1 MLGLFIRLRGR
12 HREDTELLADPEAD
26 YLLARTLFP
35 ENRLLYMAQ
44 IGVSVQLSDRRFH
57 VGETGHHTGLAR
69 WLRGEADQAK
79 RANQIQPGFAI
90 NVGG

>member
-1 MLGLFIRLRGR
+1 MS
-12 HREDTELLADPEAD
+12 
-26 YLLARTLFP
+26 
-35 ENRLLYMAQ
+35 M
-44 IGVSVQLSDRRFH
+44 QLSDRRFNA
-57 VGETGHHTGLAR
+57 GESGHYTGLAR

>member
-35 ENRLLYMAQ
+35 ENRRLYMAQ

-57 VGETGHHTGLAR
+57 VGEAGHYTGLAR
-69 WLRGEADQAK
+69 WLRGENDQPM
-79 RANQIQPGFAI
+79 RANEIEAGFAI
-90 NVGG
+90 NAGG